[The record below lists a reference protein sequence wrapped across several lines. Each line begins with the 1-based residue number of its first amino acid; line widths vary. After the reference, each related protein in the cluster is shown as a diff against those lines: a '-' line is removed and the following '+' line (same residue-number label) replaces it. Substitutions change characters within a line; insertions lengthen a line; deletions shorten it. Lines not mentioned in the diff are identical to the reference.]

1 MLTVLVTGANR
12 GLGLEFV
19 KQYAADGWQVAATA
33 RDPEK
38 AHQLKQL
45 AAKHSNVAVHTL
57 NLTDEKSMNH
67 VADALAGRAIDVLIH
82 NAGLYPREGQKIG
95 ELNYDGWREAIE
107 TNLFGTMR
115 VTEALLNNVAASAR
129 KQIAAIST
137 SMSSMRA
144 VQGGSVAMAGT
155 SYQYRTSKTALNMAF
170 SILAKELE
178 PRGISVVL
186 LDPGWVK
193 TDMGGPRAQLTPEQ
207 SISGMRKV
215 LAGAPMQISG
225 KFLGWDGA
233 ERAW

>member
-1 MLTVLVTGANR
+1 MPRVLITGANR

-19 KQYAADGWQVAATA
+19 RQYAADGWEVEATA
-33 RDPEK
+33 RDPKKAEK
-38 AHQLKQL
+38 LRQL
-45 AAKHSNVAVHTL
+45 ADKHAKITVRAL
-57 NLTDEKSMNH
+57 NIADEKS
-67 VADALAGRAIDVLIH
+67 VKKVTEALKGAAIDLLIH

-95 ELNYDGWREAIE
+95 EIDYDGWREAIE
-107 TNLFGTMR
+107 TNLFGAMR
-115 VTEALLNNVAASAR
+115 VTEALLENVAASER
-129 KQIAAIST
+129 KQIAAVST
-137 SMSSMRA
+137 FMSSIRA

-178 PRGISVVL
+178 PRGISVTL

-215 LAGAPMQISG
+215 LAGVPMEVSG
-225 KFLGWDGA
+225 KFLGYDGK

>member
-1 MLTVLVTGANR
+1 
-12 GLGLEFV
+12 LEFV
-19 KQYAADGWQVAATA
+19 RQYAADKWQVEATA
-33 RDPEK
+33 REPKK
-38 AHQLKQL
+38 AQELTALTAQY
-45 AAKHSNVAVHTL
+45 SNIAVHRL
-57 NLTDEKSMNH
+57 NIADEKSVRN
-67 VADALAGRAIDVLIH
+67 LAARLRGKPIDLLIH
-82 NAGLYPREGQKIG
+82 NSGLYPREGQKIG
-95 ELNYDGWREAIE
+95 EIDYDGWRNAIE

-115 VTEALLNNVAASAR
+115 VTEAFLENVAASQR

-137 SMSSMRA
+137 SMSSIHG

-193 TDMGGPRAQLTPEQ
+193 TDMGGPQAQLTPEQ

-215 LAGAPMQISG
+215 LARGPMEISG
-225 KFLGWDGA
+225 KFLAWDGG